1 MKLKDSYVRTDL
13 FSCVECGISTGPS
26 QDVEDDEEGI
36 PYPPLGWVRLT
47 LSQVVDNPEYLDAK
61 AAREEQVA
69 VQIAALISQANG
81 KVSKEER
88 EVITTVVN
96 GQIPEADLEPFI
108 TSRVIVALCSE
119 HSKALLDLGIEEE
132 GE

>member
-47 LSQVVDNPEYLDAK
+47 LSQVIDNPEYLDAK
-61 AAREEQVA
+61 AAREEQLS
-69 VQIAALISQANG
+69 VQVAALISQAG
-81 KVSKEER
+81 KVTKEER
-88 EVITTVVN
+88 EQIQSVVD
-96 GQIPEADLEPFI
+96 GQIPEVDLEPFI
-108 TSRVIVALCSE
+108 TSRVTVALCSE